1 MNNNSPARQ
10 LHSALFIDFDNI
22 YISLEEQ
29 DPQLAEKFAS
39 NPERWLAWLETKLS
53 SSYFQGDAVRRRI
66 LVRKCYMNPQKFA
79 NYRPYLITNAIEVV
93 DCPPLTARGKTSTD
107 IHMVMG
113 ILDALNHPFQFDEF
127 VIFSGDADFTPVMM
141 KLREHGR
148 YSVAISAGYVSPAYK
163 AATDL
168 LITPDVFAREALG
181 IRDVEETQPAPSR
194 DRKETAVDKKLLTK
208 IATRLYD
215 AASSPDGVQASDL
228 PAFYKEFPEFK
239 ASQHWLGFGSL
250 RGLTQAL
257 INANP
262 KLSIL
267 EEDPWRIVRADQVKS
282 FAEIEVALPDAT
294 QGESEQNLV
303 RTAIGKFAQIAVRSS
318 DEPIHMSSLAQAI
331 QDRFGAHI
339 AETNWLGS
347 GTFKSLLKELD
358 LPTLRISSFGAGFV
372 YDINKHTAPENAGQ
386 PEPDDKFAA
395 QYPDLAPLAQKIN
408 RITDAP
414 YLMPEQYAILLEE
427 IARAVSE
434 EGYNLTKTSKTVR
447 DRCVEKGAPV
457 ARSHVNFALIGISYA
472 GHRFGR
478 KGGENPRELGERLVT
493 NILNLCNSNQLP
505 ISKDEAAKVKKWI
518 LSKIP
523 EKAKEEVKE

>member
-1 MNNNSPARQ
+1 MNNSTPARQ

-39 NPERWLAWLETKLS
+39 DPERWLAWLENKLS
-53 SSYFQGDAVRRRI
+53 SSYQGDFIRRRTLI
-66 LVRKCYMNPQKFA
+66 RKCYMNPQKFA
-79 NYRPYLITNAIEVV
+79 NYRPYLITTAFEVV

-113 ILDALNHPFQFDEF
+113 ILDALNHPFHFDEF
-127 VIFSGDADFTPVMM
+127 IIFSGDADFTPVML

-163 AATDL
+163 AACDL
-168 LITPDVFAREALG
+168 LITPDTFAREALG
-181 IRDVEETQPAPSR
+181 IRDVEEAPAPPSR
-194 DRKETAVDKKLLTK
+194 DKKVDSKLLAK

-215 AASSPDGVQASDL
+215 AASSPDGIQASDL
-228 PAFYKEFPEFK
+228 PAIYKEFPEFK
-239 ASQHWLGFGSL
+239 QSQRWLGFSSL

-257 INANP
+257 INANAN
-262 KLSIL
+262 LSIL
-267 EEDPWRIVRADQVKS
+267 EEDPWRVVRNDQAKS
-282 FAEIEVALPDAT
+282 FAEIEVNIPENAQVGD
-294 QGESEQNLV
+294 QQNTV

-318 DEPIHMSSLAQAI
+318 EEPVHMGALAQAI
-331 QDRFGAHI
+331 QERFGKHLAGS
-339 AETNWLGS
+339 NWLGA

-358 LPTLRISSFGAGFV
+358 LPSLRISTFGAGFV
-372 YDINKHTAPENAGQ
+372 YDIGKHTAPENAGQ

-395 QYPDLAPLAQKIN
+395 QYPDLATLAQKIN
-408 RITDAP
+408 RLTDAP
-414 YLMPEQYAILLEE
+414 YLSPEHYALMLEE
-427 IARAVSE
+427 IARAVNE

-447 DRCVEKGAPV
+447 DRCVEKEAPI
-457 ARSHVNFALIGISYA
+457 ARSHVNFALIGISYS

-478 KGGENPRELGERLVT
+478 KTDNARELGERLAT

-505 ISKDEAAKVKKWI
+505 
-518 LSKIP
+518 LSDD
-523 EKAKEEVKE
+523 EKASVRQWIVGKLPEA